1 MLHHP
6 SMTNM
11 AAPQLTPSPAA
22 ETVPPPGPS
31 PGQQV
36 PPPQQG
42 QLSPQPNGVPNAQQQ
57 PIPMKDHDAIKLFVG
72 QIPRNLLEKDLR
84 PIFEEYGRI
93 YELTVLRDRITGAH
107 KGCAFLTYCD
117 RQSAQEAQKALH
129 EKKTL
134 PGMNR
139 ALQVKPADSE
149 KDRKIFVGMLAKH
162 QTEEDVKA
170 IFTRFGKIE
179 ECTVLR
185 DAENVSKGCAFVKFS
200 AKKEAQAAIQ
210 SFTPLPGQMPSLV
223 VKLAETEKERQL
235 RQNMNSMSAMTGFT
249 LNPLVFAPL
258 NAHNQAAAYT
268 QALMQQQAIVTAN
281 PNYIANPMTALATA
295 QMNHFNAAATMNGF
309 TTIPPG
315 SEPFILHSPSRES
328 PQVSGL
334 SAQCLPAYGRDPGAA
349 INGFQT
355 AIAPSSS
362 VTAGQTVSQL
372 AGTPTLQ
379 SPTSLPPY
387 TLAAATNGQGETI
400 YTNGLQQYTAGDY
413 AAASAAALG
422 AADHIQQAY
431 SGMQQYAAT
440 YPSAYGQMSHTA
452 FPQQQQP
459 PVIVTPQ
466 KEEGCNVVVY
476 HLPTEMSH
484 GPEGCNLFIYHLPPE
499 ISDAEL
505 MSMFAPFGNVIS
517 AKVFMDRVTNQS
529 KCFGFVSFDDPRC
542 AQNAI
547 TAMNGFS
554 IGTKRLKVQLKRPK
568 DANKPY

>member
-1 MLHHP
+1 
-6 SMTNM
+6 MTNM
-11 AAPQLTPSPAA
+11 AATQLTPSPAA
-22 ETVPPPGPS
+22 ETVPPPGPA
-31 PGQQV
+31 PGQQA

-210 SFTPLPGQMPSLV
+210 SFTPLPGTMPSLV

-235 RQNMNSMSAMTGFT
+235 RQNMNNMSAMTGFT

-281 PNYIANPMTALATA
+281 PNYIANPMTAALATA

-309 TTIPPG
+309 TAIPPG

-334 SAQCLPAYGRDPGAA
+334 L
-349 INGFQT
+349 
-355 AIAPSSS
+355 
-362 VTAGQTVSQL
+362 TAGQTVSQL

-431 SGMQQYAAT
+431 NGMQQYAAT

-452 FPQQQQP
+452 FPQQQP

-466 KEEGCNVVVY
+466 KE
-476 HLPTEMSH
+476 

-505 MSMFAPFGNVIS
+505 MSMFSPFGNVIS

>member
-1 MLHHP
+1 
-6 SMTNM
+6 
-11 AAPQLTPSPAA
+11 
-22 ETVPPPGPS
+22 
-31 PGQQV
+31 
-36 PPPQQG
+36 
-42 QLSPQPNGVPNAQQQ
+42 
-57 PIPMKDHDAIKLFVG
+57 
-72 QIPRNLLEKDLR
+72 
-84 PIFEEYGRI
+84 
-93 YELTVLRDRITGAH
+93 
-107 KGCAFLTYCD
+107 
-117 RQSAQEAQKALH
+117 
-129 EKKTL
+129 
-134 PGMNR
+134 MNR

-210 SFTPLPGQMPSLV
+210 SFTPLPGTMPSLV

-235 RQNMNSMSAMTGFT
+235 RQNMNNMSAMTGFT

-281 PNYIANPMTALATA
+281 PNYIANPMTAALATA

-309 TTIPPG
+309 TAIPPG

-334 SAQCLPAYGRDPGAA
+334 SAQCLPAYGREPAA
-349 INGFQT
+349 INGFPT
-355 AIAPSSS
+355 AIAPSTS

-431 SGMQQYAAT
+431 NGMQQYAAAAPDQLQQAYSSIQQYAAT

-452 FPQQQQP
+452 FPQQQP

-466 KEEGCNVVVY
+466 KEGEM
-476 HLPTEMSH
+476 PTH
-484 GPEGCNLFIYHLPPE
+484 YTHTGPEGCNLFIYHLPPE

-505 MSMFAPFGNVIS
+505 MSMFSPFGNVIS